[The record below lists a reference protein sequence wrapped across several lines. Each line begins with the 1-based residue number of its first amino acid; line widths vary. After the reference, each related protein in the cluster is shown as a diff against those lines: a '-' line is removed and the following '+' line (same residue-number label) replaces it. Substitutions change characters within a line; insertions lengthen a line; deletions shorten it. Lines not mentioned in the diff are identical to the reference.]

1 MNNKEE
7 MIGCVR
13 LDYSLYSGKDS
24 YTDGSIEDELLN
36 LVQQYDCSQYMDYI
50 CKKNSWPLYYHLSLE
65 RHNILQWYEM
75 KENASV
81 LEIGSGCGAITGCL
95 LQKSLKVTCVELSKK
110 RSLINAYRNRNFDFQ
125 IFVANFKEYSK
136 VYFDKKFDYITL
148 IGVFEYSEL
157 YMQGEKNAQ
166 KYFLNRVKQHLK
178 DDGKLIIAIE
188 NKFGLKYWAGCKED
202 HTERYFE
209 GIEGYKNSSKV
220 KTFSKQEWMNMLIE
234 SDFKNVMFYYPY
246 PDYKFPT
253 SIYSD
258 SFLPKTG
265 DLKSNNLNY
274 DSERCVLFE
283 ETRVFDE
290 LIDSNLFTTFSN
302 SFLIIAERGNRCV
315 KK

>member
-1 MNNKEE
+1 
-7 MIGCVR
+7 
-13 LDYSLYSGKDS
+13 
-24 YTDGSIEDELLN
+24 
-36 LVQQYDCSQYMDYI
+36 
-50 CKKNSWPLYYHLSLE
+50 
-65 RHNILQWYEM
+65 
-75 KENASV
+75 
-81 LEIGSGCGAITGCL
+81 
-95 LQKSLKVTCVELSKK
+95 
-110 RSLINAYRNRNFDFQ
+110 
-125 IFVANFKEYSK
+125 
-136 VYFDKKFDYITL
+136 
-148 IGVFEYSEL
+148 
-157 YMQGEKNAQ
+157 MQGEKNAQ